1 MSLNTSTTY
10 NRHTWAGGEV
20 ISSLLL
26 NTMEAGIS
34 NATNNLNTTNGYLN
48 GLTYTNGNGGTLKT
62 PTNIQQTEGA
72 ISVTYSDIQTASTSQ
87 KGVVQLCETVGN
99 TSSETAATP
108 SMVTNAIGAL
118 KTTTDSRTDAQ
129 KNAAYAKTISQ
140 TDGSIN
146 VTYADFNPAISIT
159 AGTTSAAPSLNI
171 SVGGNSMANNVAITT
186 ATSGDNA
193 VYGVTKLQNTIS
205 SSDDATAATP
215 KCVYDAIHTLIGG
228 GTLDANL
235 TPYTMADGTNDN
247 HLATTQFVMNA
258 FKAQDAMIFKGVLAG
273 WDASQNNGLGNL
285 TPAADRGHTYK
296 VSDAGYI
303 NGYKV
308 EVGDMLICTAET
320 TVQAT
325 TSNIQGV
332 SANWSIIQTNL
343 DGAVIGPAS
352 STDDHI
358 VTFNGT
364 SGALVKDS
372 GFTIGTSVP
381 PNAVFTDTT
390 YSAGTGIS
398 ISNGTIN
405 NTGIISVTA
414 GDSAGTIKVN
424 NMDLEIPGLTSANN
438 ENVGLVKLYDDTG
451 ENEDGAITQYGI
463 TELFASL
470 VENFGLTL
478 SMPSTVTWDTEDGL
492 TAIVDN
498 FADHTTIVIQ
508 KYANGG
514 WVTYNGEARSEGERF
529 RAYCTRELFGQSR
542 SQVIGSE
549 YVEPAP
555 QQEPEE
561 P

>member
-390 YSAGTGIS
+390 YSAGTGI
-398 ISNGTIN
+398 
-405 NTGIISVTA
+405 
-414 GDSAGTIKVN
+414 
-424 NMDLEIPGLTSANN
+424 TSANN

>member
-10 NRHTWAGGEV
+10 DRHTWVGGEV

-26 NTMEAGIS
+26 NTMEAGIQ
-34 NATNNLNTTNGYLN
+34 NVTNNLNTTNSFLN

-62 PTNIQQTEGA
+62 PTNIQQIEG
-72 ISVTYSDIQTASTSQ
+72 ILSVTYSDIQSASTSQ
-87 KGVVQLCETVGN
+87 KGVVQLCATVGN

-108 SMVTNAIGAL
+108 SMVTNAINNLDTEA
-118 KTTTDSRTDAQ
+118 DSRTETQ
-129 KNAAYAKTISQ
+129 KNAGYAKLVSQ
-140 TDGSIN
+140 TNGTVS
-146 VTYADFNPAISIT
+146 VTYANFNPSIT
-159 AGTTSAAPSLNI
+159 INNGTTSIGPTLNL
-171 SVGGNSMANNVAITT
+171 SVGNNSMANAVAINA

-193 VYGVTKLQNTIS
+193 IYGVTKLQDTVS
-205 SSDDATAATP
+205 SSANAVAATP
-215 KCVYDAIHTLIGG
+215 KCVYDAINTLISG

-235 TPYTMADGTNDN
+235 TPHTMADGTNDN

-258 FKAQDAMIFKGVLAG
+258 FKAQDAMIFKGVLSG
-273 WDASQNNGLGNL
+273 GEASQNNGLGNL

-308 EVGDMLICTAET
+308 EVGDMLICTADT
-320 TVQAT
+320 TAQAT

-332 SANWSIIQTNL
+332 NANWSIIQTNL

-352 STDDHI
+352 ATSDHI
-358 VTFNGT
+358 VTFDGT

-390 YSAGTGIS
+390 YSAGTGIY